1 MNKVT
6 IVTPPDDVLQDGTRV
21 LAYDLTA
28 AQNNTVSQALREV
41 ENDVIVYIANST
53 DDPKWVLDKKQKCS
67 ILIFNAESENQTM
80 VGYFA
85 AQPNSYY
92 LGNLLSLKDV
102 NIRELNNIES
112 IIKLIGGS
120 D

>member
-1 MNKVT
+1 MIYYK
-6 IVTPPDDVLQDGTRV
+6 DGTRI

-28 AQNNTVSQALREV
+28 TQNNTVSQALREV
-41 ENDVIVYIANST
+41 ENDVIVYIAKST
-53 DDPKWVLDKKQKCS
+53 DDPKWVLDKRQKCS

-92 LGNLLSLKDV
+92 LGNLMSLKDV
-102 NIRELNNIES
+102 NIRELNSIES
-112 IIKLIGGS
+112 IIKLIGGL